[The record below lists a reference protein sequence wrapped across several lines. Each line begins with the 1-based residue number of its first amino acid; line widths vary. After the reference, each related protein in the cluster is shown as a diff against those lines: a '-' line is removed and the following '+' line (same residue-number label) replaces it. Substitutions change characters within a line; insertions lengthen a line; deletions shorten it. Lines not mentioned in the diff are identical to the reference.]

1 MTTEQEQIEQ
11 LLQSFGLGNLEGGV
25 AAIPNAPVDI
35 AAVEA
40 TVAGLVKELPD
51 LSELLGITGGGSVSG
66 LMMAPEAMDEKMLVD
81 SILQQFEDL
90 RNTLDAL
97 KSSPFGQSQEE
108 HLVDAEI
115 HLIDAQVSMSRVGM
129 ALIQQI
135 AAEGTEPL
143 AGQQV
148 TPCPLPK
155 SKVRRIKRWQALLCG
170 VALGLPVALKL
181 GIPAALNSPFAE
193 SLMATSESARVLSID
208 GTTLKIEYPG
218 DGTPRAIQLAGVAPS
233 SSHWQAEAGGVIAAL
248 IGANQGRASV
258 EVIGQSDGKEIALVK
273 LPNGMTLQQVLLED
287 GVAKL
292 DDSTLGSLP
301 SADVAMLQKAQA
313 SAKAQHK
320 NIWSPEA
327 EQ

>member
-11 LLQSFGLGNLEGGV
+11 LLQNFGLGSLEGGMTTM
-25 AAIPNAPVDI
+25 PNAPVDI

-40 TVAGLVKELPD
+40 MVAGLMKELPD
-51 LSELLGITGGGSVSG
+51 LSGLLGMAGGSSASG

-90 RNTLDAL
+90 RSTLDAL

-108 HLVDAEI
+108 HLVNAGI

-135 AAEGTEPL
+135 AAEESEPL
-143 AGQQV
+143 AGQEV

-155 SKVRRIKRWQALLCG
+155 SKVRRIKRWQVLLCG

-181 GIPAALNSPFAE
+181 GIPAVLNSPFAE
-193 SLMATSESARVLSID
+193 SLMAVSKSDRVLSID
-208 GTTLKIEYPG
+208 GTTLKVQHPG
-218 DGTPRAIQLAGVAPS
+218 DSTPRAVQLAGIAPS
-233 SSHWQAEAGGVIAAL
+233 SSHWQAEAGGVLAAL
-248 IGANQGRASV
+248 VEANQGRASV
-258 EVIGQSDGKEIALVK
+258 EILGQSDGKEIALVK

-292 DDSTLGSLP
+292 NDSTLGSLP
-301 SADVAMLQKAQA
+301 SAEVTVLQEAQA
-313 SAKAQHK
+313 SAKAQRK

-327 EQ
+327 GQ